1 MKKNLSSLAQDVI
14 LALHSQFDQDGDGAW
29 SYSELNSYQEQTG
42 DNERVNSSKEL
53 VDLFDKN
60 KIQLREDKIDKIALM
75 SLYELQGEEALVRDV
90 QALLQS
96 NVSLSSNLKNK
107 LNRLLI
113 PVENL
118 AWKGEFSMKR
128 DLSQLQL
135 DEDLAINAASEKAR
149 KSGWVGVFDLTEKG
163 RCNVD
168 ENVTEDEPK
177 TTFHDNIQSEDERSS
192 SRGEYVSLNILSPP
206 PTLVHTPPPLSSKPA
221 AVLASTAKLDVVVAP
236 MASSIIESDLVKSDS
251 SKTTDIETIS
261 LKSAVIEND
270 LIKSDSS
277 ETTDIETIPMKSAII
292 ESELVK
298 SDSSKT
304 TDIVTTTLDTD
315 DNEKR
320 GNECLSNVMTS
331 EPTTTTTSTI
341 TTMSTQEDQ
350 KIVIEEVNHSYALP
364 RPLTPPLNSLSDEQL
379 NSTTDIMPRSVISTS
394 LASDLPKSSSPTSIA
409 NERRLQTVKLALASA
424 PLGIPR
430 TGSSPPTGLSWIS
443 QADVETVITDFDILP
458 SVFVLSEAEA
468 GAHDWLESK
477 AGLCALHA
485 EESRIIREQ
494 VENGIVSTASQLF
507 CITNAYPAGVP
518 DSQVRKQAFE
528 TLFTY
533 KTNEI
538 SKRLTS
544 DPLAACDLFWEYVK
558 DARSNKWPPPIPL
571 SLPNEEDESYRSLPD
586 SPGRISY
593 PDGFES
599 WLRWREIR
607 RRLSARAFQ
616 SWTTGK
622 DIERSLSKRKVGELI
637 ITSTPSGQ
645 LKAESKVNDRGIS
658 SNASG
663 VTTDKSNATT
673 GDMLKANIIIADLN
687 PQDEAPDSPAH
698 NPHPIEKFNNV
709 DVIAAKDDNL
719 KSLASNPVRRLSLS
733 TEQITGNDCNTPSVK
748 QRTAIDEDDDTLSDT
763 EVLVN
768 AVMEVASVLARRL
781 AKERAQKSAEKAKV
795 IHSPRL
801 AESPAFLIKNNR
813 SKSIQHTQQSQS
825 NVIVKMNTEVQPM
838 LSSSDINGT
847 SQASPQAYPQVSPK
861 VTSQSYPQAS
871 PQVNPQV
878 YAQVNPQASPRVS
891 PQVKPQASSQ
901 VNPEDTLL
909 AAPSVSLQVLPSL
922 TSSKSPP
929 DTLRPFLPQNSLNRV
944 LRTSP
949 ILQSIAA
956 ALGGYL
962 QEARNEIEIS
972 DEARDA
978 VDRTIDMEEKTR
990 RKYQEVN
997 LGHSLPFTDR
1007 GSAFFEVAEKT
1018 LTAQLSILSNPN
1030 SPTLEVLDQT
1040 KKLVRELK
1048 ECK

>member
-1 MKKNLSSLAQDVI
+1 MTKNLSSLAQDVI

-128 DLSQLQL
+128 DLSQLQI
-135 DEDLAINAASEKAR
+135 DEDLAINSASEKAR

-163 RCNVD
+163 RSNVD

-177 TTFHDNIQSEDERSS
+177 TKFHDNCQSENERSS

-221 AVLASTAKLDVVVAP
+221 AVFASTAKVDVVVAP
-236 MASSIIESDLVKSDS
+236 MASAIIESDLVKSDS
-251 SKTTDIETIS
+251 SKTTDT
-261 LKSAVIEND
+261 
-270 LIKSDSS
+270 
-277 ETTDIETIPMKSAII
+277 ETIPMKSAII

-315 DNEKR
+315 DNDKR

-379 NSTTDIMPRSVISTS
+379 NSTTGIMPRSVISTS
-394 LASDLPKSSSPTSIA
+394 LASDSPKSSSPTSIA

-477 AGLCALHA
+477 AGLSALHA

-518 DSQVRKQAFE
+518 NSQVRKQAFE

-544 DPLAACDLFWEYVK
+544 DPLASCDLFWEYVK

-586 SPGRISY
+586 SPGRITY

-616 SWTTGK
+616 SWTKGK
-622 DIERSLSKRKVGELI
+622 DIERSLSKRKEGELI

-663 VTTDKSNATT
+663 VTTDENNATT
-673 GDMLKANIIIADLN
+673 RDMLKANIIIADLN

-698 NPHPIEKFNNV
+698 NPHPIENFNNV

-748 QRTAIDEDDDTLSDT
+748 QRTVIDDEEDDTLSDT

-781 AKERAQKSAEKAKV
+781 AKERARKSAEKAKV
-795 IHSPRL
+795 IHTPRL
-801 AESPAFLIKNNR
+801 AESPAFLIQDNR

-838 LSSSDINGT
+838 LSSSDLNGT

-861 VTSQSYPQAS
+861 VTSQSYPQGSPLVNPQAS
-871 PQVNPQV
+871 PQVKPQV

-891 PQVKPQASSQ
+891 PQIKPQASSQ
-901 VNPEDTLL
+901 VNPQDTPP

-929 DTLRPFLPQNSLNRV
+929 DTSRPFLPQHSLNRV

-978 VDRTIDMEEKTR
+978 VDRTIYVEEKTR